1 MDIALKQSFA
11 SEIDSKINNAI
22 SFLNYQNG
30 KIFCQMHLK
39 ICRIIPCGLYW
50 RTEQK

>member
-11 SEIDSKINNAI
+11 SEIDSKINNVI

-30 KIFCQMHLK
+30 KIFVRCS
-39 ICRIIPCGLYW
+39 
-50 RTEQK
+50 